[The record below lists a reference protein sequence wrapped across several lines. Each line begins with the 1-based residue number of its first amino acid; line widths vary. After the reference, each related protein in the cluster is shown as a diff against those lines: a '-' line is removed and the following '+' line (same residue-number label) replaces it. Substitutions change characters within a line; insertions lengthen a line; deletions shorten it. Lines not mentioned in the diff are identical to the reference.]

1 MRELHQR
8 VRVSPALVWLLLAA
22 AALGGCSVRSMAI
35 NSLAD
40 SLAESGD
47 VYASDEDPELVRDAL
62 PFALKTYETLLAE
75 APHHQGL
82 LLATCSGFTQYANGF
97 VEGEAIYVEE
107 EDWEEAERLRERAL
121 KLYLRGRDYCLR
133 ALEDRE
139 PGVSRRLRFDP
150 EKAVLAFGPNQ
161 VALLYW
167 TGASWGSAISVGL
180 HRPDLVIDAPA
191 VRALI
196 GRALDLEEGWN
207 RGTLHQAMISLES
220 LPEAMG
226 GSPERAREHFVRAVE
241 LSRGLSAGPYLAL
254 ATSLSIGEGAREEF
268 ERLLEEALEIDPD
281 ADPGS
286 RLANIL
292 ALRRARWLLEHVD
305 DYFLEPLETELEE

>member
-1 MRELHQR
+1 MRWL
-8 VRVSPALVWLLLAA
+8 SLLLVAA
-22 AALGGCSVRSMAI
+22 TLAGCSVRTLAV

-40 SLAESGD
+40 SLAEGGE

-75 APHHQGL
+75 APDHGGL
-82 LLATCSGFTQYANGF
+82 LLATCSGLTQYANGF
-97 VEGEAIYVEE
+97 IEGDAIYVEE

-133 ALEDRE
+133 ALEEIE
-139 PGVSRRLRFDP
+139 PGVSVRLQHEP
-150 EKAVLAFGPNQ
+150 ESVVSTLGREQ
-161 VALLYW
+161 VPLLYW

-180 HRPDLVIDAPA
+180 HRPELVIDAPA
-191 VRALI
+191 VRALV
-196 GRALDLEEGWN
+196 GRALELQEGWS
-207 RGTLHQAMISLES
+207 GGALHEAMISLES

-226 GSPERAREHFVRAVE
+226 GSPARARHHFARAVE

-254 ATSLSIGEGAREEF
+254 ATGLSISEGDREEF
-268 ERLLEEALEIDPD
+268 ERLLGQALEIDPD
-281 ADPGS
+281 ENPGS

-292 ALRRARWLLEHVD
+292 AQRKAAWLLEHVD
-305 DYFLEPLETELEE
+305 DYFLEPFDEEEER